1 MKFEELKIRSIQF
14 CIKMNYIGN
23 KDLDPFGCKH
33 DKNTKFFHQR
43 ASQQKRKN
51 HINGIFDNRG
61 NWSVDED
68 DIARVAKDYFQWLF
82 TLARPCYNERV
93 LEAVDHVVTP
103 KMNHHLIQPY
113 TTEEVK
119 RALFQMHPSK
129 SPGLD
134 GMSPFF
140 FQKYWHVVGGDVT
153 NVVLSVLH
161 SGHFL
166 KKMNYTHI
174 VLIPRKNELQ
184 YMSAFC
190 PISLENVI
198 SRIVSKV
205 LANRLKV
212 ILPNVMSDA
221 QSVFVP
227 GRQITDNTTVTFE
240 VLHRMRNKRK
250 WKKW

>member
-1 MKFEELKIRSIQF
+1 M
-14 CIKMNYIGN
+14 
-23 KDLDPFGCKH
+23 
-33 DKNTKFFHQR
+33 
-43 ASQQKRKN
+43 
-51 HINGIFDNRG
+51 
-61 NWSVDED
+61 DED
-68 DIARVAKDYFQWLF
+68 DITRVAKDYFQWLF
-82 TLARPCYNERV
+82 TLAHPCYNERV

-166 KKMNYTHI
+166 RKMNYTHI
-174 VLIPRKNELQ
+174 VLIPKKNELQ

-227 GRQITDNTTVTFE
+227 GRQITDNTTITFE
-240 VLHRMRNKRK
+240 VLHRMINKRK